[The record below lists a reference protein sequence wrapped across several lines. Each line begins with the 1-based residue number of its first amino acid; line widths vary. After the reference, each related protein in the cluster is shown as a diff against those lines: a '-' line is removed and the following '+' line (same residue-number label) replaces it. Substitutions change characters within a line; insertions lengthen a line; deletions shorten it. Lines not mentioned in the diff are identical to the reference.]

1 MIGFG
6 WLLKGLQVLG
16 IRGRDGQ
23 ASQVPGAAM
32 VAVMWLI
39 AVLMLGWG
47 LVAVGKSMGR
57 SEGKATCAVAKVATV
72 VTAHQDYVHDI
83 QDGNAKVA
91 ELESQLTTLRDQRET
106 LQRKLA
112 HVPHVVPTPACPDP
126 GGVRLSVG
134 GLLQWNAALGHP
146 GVPADACGADEGSA
160 SACAAAARDSG
171 VSLEQAERNARRN
184 FELASGIRAQ
194 CQALIERVRQREAQA
209 AQQTSTFDPQ
219 E

>member
-1 MIGFG
+1 VIGFG
-6 WLLKGLQVLG
+6 WILKGLEVLG
-16 IRGRDGQ
+16 IRGRPGQ
-23 ASQVPGAAM
+23 ATLVPGAAM

-47 LVAVGKSMGR
+47 LLAVGKSMGR
-57 SEGKATCAVAKVATV
+57 AEGKATCAVAKVATV
-72 VTAHQDYVHDI
+72 ATAHQDYVRDI
-83 QDGNAKVA
+83 QDGHAKVA

-112 HVPHVVPTPACPDP
+112 HVPRVVPTPACPDP

-146 GVPADACGADEGSA
+146 GLPADACGADEGPA
-160 SACAAAARDSG
+160 GACAAAARDSG

-184 FELASGIRAQ
+184 FELASSIRAQ

-209 AQQTSTFDPQ
+209 TQQPFPFDPQ